1 MYGVQGTGNGHI
13 TRSSILIPILRD
25 MGHEVEVI
33 ISGRNNTNF
42 FDIEFLK
49 PFKIKK
55 GITFITSKGEVKIFK
70 TALDLSPIEFIKDV
84 RGCDLNN
91 IDFKDK
97 QNIAIMEVECGNVLI
112 ELDPKIAPKAVNRF
126 KKLINRGS
134 YNGSTFYR
142 VIENTLIQAGDI
154 EYGNVSNLNYSK
166 VGTGKSG
173 LGTIK
178 SELSDNFLFNA
189 GSVAFARK
197 DQFDT
202 EDSEF
207 FITLID
213 IPIYQGEYTPIGRVI
228 AGMDSLK
235 KIKAGNKSTY
245 VLKPDYI
252 KNLKLLVN

>member
-1 MYGVQGTGNGHI
+1 MI
-13 TRSSILIPILRD
+13 
-25 MGHEVEVI
+25 
-33 ISGRNNTNF
+33 
-42 FDIEFLK
+42 K
-49 PFKIKK
+49 KIKPSLSEK
-55 GITFITSKGEVKIFK
+55 ILFIFLILLIILTLGSFYILSNKCLFVKKI
-70 TALDLSPIEFIKDV
+70 
-84 RGCDLNN
+84 DLNN

-126 KKLINRGS
+126 KKLINRGY

-213 IPIYQGEYTPIGRVI
+213 IPIYL
-228 AGMDSLK
+228 SL
-235 KIKAGNKSTY
+235 IH
-245 VLKPDYI
+245 I
-252 KNLKLLVN
+252 